1 MSSKI
6 SLFLG
11 LLAAGLHRVTAVD
24 QVVNAQLVDQ
34 TKLAAT
40 RLERLKLFPADNDTL
55 FDFYS
60 QPNFTWEPGSVVNM
74 NTATFPYVTGNRMT
88 LALLN
93 LGPCSML
100 PPHYHPRAAN
110 FVVAV
115 NGTTDTYMIEENGA
129 RTVTVT
135 LTAGKAT
142 IFPMASIHMMENKGC
157 EPAQLVSAL
166 NSEDTGT
173 VNIANALFDWLP
185 ATLVAPAVG
194 YGPADLNGTAKA
206 VPPVGTGSIF
216 GRKDCLARCAKAGY
230 KVYGS
235 T

>member
-24 QVVNAQLVDQ
+24 QVINAQLVDQ

-142 IFPMASIHMMENKGC
+142 IFPMASIHMMENKGKRKPQKFVLFGTSLLC
-157 EPAQLVSAL
+157 TSVGFLAHRSCIWRPSRLTVAPRPRNTKPNNFPFLIWLV
-166 NSEDTGT
+166 TH
-173 VNIANALFDWLP
+173 
-185 ATLVAPAVG
+185 LVAVSPCILCFD
-194 YGPADLNGTAKA
+194 PRRRS
-206 VPPVGTGSIF
+206 P
-216 GRKDCLARCAKAGY
+216 
-230 KVYGS
+230 
-235 T
+235 